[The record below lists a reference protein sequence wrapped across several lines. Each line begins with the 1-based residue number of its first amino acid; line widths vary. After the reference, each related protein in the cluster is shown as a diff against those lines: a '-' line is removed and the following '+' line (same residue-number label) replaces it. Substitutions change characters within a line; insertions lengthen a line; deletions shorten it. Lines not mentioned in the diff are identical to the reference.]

1 MKIINYNQCGKNFAK
16 GFNLKVYR
24 LNVMKQKRSVPNLM
38 LMNQLM
44 TTWKMEMIGTLKIT
58 KFKCKICKK
67 EIIGKYNIKVHM
79 ENVHKEF

>member
-1 MKIINYNQCGKNFAK
+1 
-16 GFNLKVYR
+16 
-24 LNVMKQKRSVPNLM
+24 M

-67 EIIGKYNIKVHM
+67 EIIGKFNFKVHM
-79 ENVHKEF
+79 ENVHKGFKKNSNVMSVAKISHKILD